1 MRGGRG
7 KLPVLAEVS
16 GFEPGEER
24 VWSLRREDFERLASL
39 RERLGGVRS
48 VLVSGDDDLCGSL
61 AIALAGAASAA
72 GQRTILVECD
82 LARPR
87 LAVDLGLAP
96 TPGLHEYLRWE
107 ATPAQVVQPLVLAGP
122 AAAGVEEPLAFVS
135 AGRQAPDPGTLL
147 GLQSFRHMAA
157 KLRGAYELVVM
168 VGPGLADAGPGLA
181 SVAAG
186 AEGLLVALAPGKAKG
201 RGARELRAA
210 LADLPVE
217 TVGAVVVGADQRS

>member
-16 GFEPGEER
+16 GFRPGEEQ
-24 VWSLRREDFERLASL
+24 VWSLRREDFERLTGL
-39 RERLGGVRS
+39 RERLTGVRS
-48 VLVSGDDDLCGSL
+48 VIVSGGEDCGPL
-61 AIALAGAASAA
+61 AIALAGAASAT

-87 LAVDLGLAP
+87 LAVDLGLEP

-107 ATPAQVVQPLVLAGP
+107 ATPEQIVQPLVLAGP
-122 AAAGVEEPLAFVS
+122 AAAGAREPLAFVS
-135 AGRQAPDPGTLL
+135 AGRQAPDPDILL

-168 VGPGLADAGPGLA
+168 VGPALGEDGPGLA
-181 SVAAG
+181 AVATSAD
-186 AEGLLVALAPGKAKG
+186 GLVVALAPGQAKG
-201 RGARELRAA
+201 RSGRELRAL

-217 TVGAVVVGADQRS
+217 TLGAVVVGAER